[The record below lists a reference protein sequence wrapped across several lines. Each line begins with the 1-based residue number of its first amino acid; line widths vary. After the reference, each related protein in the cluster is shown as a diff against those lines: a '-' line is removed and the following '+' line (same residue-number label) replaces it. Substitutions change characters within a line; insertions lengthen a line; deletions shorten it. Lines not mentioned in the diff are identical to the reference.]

1 MNAAKKET
9 VEAAG
14 AAAAANKEPTIVRR
28 VDNEVQP
35 RVNIVCWEGRD
46 NGLEIIMVPKVLDTL
61 THCGFRLMYG

>member
-35 RVNIVCWEGRD
+35 RVNILCWERRD
-46 NGLEIIMVPKVLDTL
+46 NGLEIIMVHKVLDSL
-61 THCGFRLMYG
+61 TYCGFRLMYG